1 MRSGARAQYIC
12 EEGQMKNHMF
22 GRCQSKTNPRT
33 AFLCM
38 SILALIVFLPVSA
51 FCQDPATNGPS
62 NIAYWNGGTGTW
74 FGSGGS
80 TNWVCEVSGSEY
92 NCAPPNDATWT
103 VKIGAAGPGL
113 DGSVS
118 LTLSSPATAGTLL
131 VGDGT
136 NGNLTVTGNSGGG
149 PTLTAGTIVVG
160 VTHSGSTVSPDTMT
174 ITNGGMVNDINGYI
188 GDHGIIGKVS
198 NGVVNV
204 TSGGQWNNSGVLEV
218 GLNGNGTLN
227 ITGGTV
233 TSVVGIV
240 GVNGPSTG
248 TVTLTGGASTLTS
261 TQVLD
266 VGLFGT
272 GLINVGSGSTVIAP
286 QINIGTTGTVNV
298 KGVGGGGI
306 LVGNVT
312 NNGTLDPV
320 TTGSILGNYTES
332 SGGNTVFDITGATS
346 YGQLDVAGNVDLGG
360 TLTLDFTNGKWF
372 AKTGTTFDIL
382 NTSGAFSDTGMTVK
396 LIGCG
401 NCVFTESFLS
411 GELQFKSQ
419 TNPAE
424 PETLVLLA
432 VSLIAMAVFVGRM
445 RHSILPDLRI

>member
-1 MRSGARAQYIC
+1 
-12 EEGQMKNHMF
+12 MKKHIF

-33 AFLCM
+33 AFWCM
-38 SILALIVFLPVSA
+38 SILALIVSLPVSA

-62 NIAYWNGGTGTW
+62 NIAYWNGGSGTW

-80 TNWVCEVSGSEY
+80 TNWVCQANGSEY

-103 VKIGAAGPGL
+103 VKIGAAGPNL
-113 DGSVS
+113 DGTVSVLMS
-118 LTLSSPATAGTLL
+118 TPATAGTLL

-149 PTLTAGTIVVG
+149 ATLTAGTLVVG
-160 VTHSGSTVSPDTMT
+160 VTHSGSTVNPDTMT
-174 ITNGGMVNDINGYI
+174 ISNGGIVNDINGYI
-188 GDHGIIGKVS
+188 GDHGIVGKVS
-198 NGVVNV
+198 NGTVNV
-204 TSGGQWNNSGVLEV
+204 TSGAQWNNSGVLEV

-248 TVTLTGGASTLTS
+248 TVTLTGGSSTLS
-261 TQVLD
+261 SSQFLD

-272 GLINVGSGSTVIAP
+272 GKLNVGSGSTVIAP
-286 QINIGTTGTVNV
+286 QIQIGTGGIVNV
-298 KGVGGGGI
+298 TGLGGT

-312 NNGTLDPV
+312 NNGTLDPI
-320 TTGSILGNYTES
+320 TTGNILGNYVQGA
-332 SGGNTVFDITGATS
+332 GGNTIIDVASANS
-346 YGQLDVAGNVDLGG
+346 YGQLDVAGNVDVAG
-360 TLTLDFTNGKWF
+360 TLTIDFTNGHGWI
-372 AKTGTTFDIL
+372 KTGQTFDL
-382 NTSGAFSDTGMTVK
+382 FNTGGTFNDTNLTVD
-396 LIGCG
+396 LIGCK
-401 NCVFTESFLS
+401 NCQFTTMFMNGSFMITSLNS
-411 GELQFKSQ
+411 
-419 TNPAE
+419 PAE

-432 VSLIAMAVFVGRM
+432 ISLIAMAMFVGRM